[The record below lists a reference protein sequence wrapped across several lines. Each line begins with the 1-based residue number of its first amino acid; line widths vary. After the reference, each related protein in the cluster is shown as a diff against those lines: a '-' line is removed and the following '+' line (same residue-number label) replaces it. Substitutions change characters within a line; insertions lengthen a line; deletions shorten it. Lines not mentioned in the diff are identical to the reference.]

1 MPMERKSKATIHW
14 LRLKMSGWQIFAIQA
29 WIKSIKMKTET
40 GIALNFRDHLF
51 FGGTEAESDVHEFV

>member
-1 MPMERKSKATIHW
+1 
-14 LRLKMSGWQIFAIQA
+14 MSGWQIFAIQA